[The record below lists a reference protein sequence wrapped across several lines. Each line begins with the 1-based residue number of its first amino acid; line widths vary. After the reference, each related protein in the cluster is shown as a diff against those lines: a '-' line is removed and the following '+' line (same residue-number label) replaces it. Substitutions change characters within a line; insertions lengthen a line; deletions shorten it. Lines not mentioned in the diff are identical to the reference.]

1 MFANVSIVLALDAMD
16 SSGEQHLEMDHNIYK
31 RRLDLDG
38 KPIADPN
45 KVNITIAKNT
55 TVSSVTVSMFEKK
68 KSNILFLKNP

>member
-1 MFANVSIVLALDAMD
+1 MD

-55 TVSSVTVSMFEKK
+55 TVSFVTVSMFEKK
-68 KSNILFLKNP
+68 TNPKYFVFKKSINA